1 MPVNK
6 DYTTLYG
13 GGGSNPAI
21 PPRQDTASD
30 PNRPGGTY
38 GATQP
43 TAPTAPTVPS
53 TNPASTPTVQTPIVQ
68 PASDAMATAS
78 AQGSYGTQ
86 GANLPATPDYTQ
98 QINDIY
104 DRALA
109 AQRGQLD
116 ADYAAVMR
124 QIDAAAQQIP
134 AQYQARGN
142 DLNEQY
148 ERQRAAMNEQ
158 MAANGL
164 NVGTGSQAQLAQN
177 AGYQRAY
184 GQIMAAQADAQA
196 ALEQQRVSKETEYQA
211 AITQALADNDYRRA
225 VALTQELKD
234 QRNADL
240 DRAKTLASYGDFSG
254 YAQVYGQDA
263 ANNMREVWNAQNPD
277 FAYMTG
283 NLSADQYYRLTG
295 KMPNGTQA
303 SGGYGGYTSTTG
315 DGNTTDDN
323 LRDIPVPGGT
333 PGTAAAPTNRLMD
346 DLGRART
353 EQEFVDIANRLNA
366 QGNLTAAQQ
375 QAIMDR
381 YDRLYG
387 DYYNRLYGKGN

>member
-1 MPVNK
+1 MPAKN

-13 GGGSNPAI
+13 GAKLA
-21 PPRQDTASD
+21 PP
-30 PNRPGGTY
+30 P
-38 GATQP
+38 TQP
-43 TAPTAPTVPS
+43 TEPTVPNV
-53 TNPASTPTVQTPIVQ
+53 NPAPAPAVETQPIVQ
-68 PASDAMATAS
+68 PASNAMAS
-78 AQGSYGTQ
+78 AQGVAPTSTTAAQAGYSQQ
-86 GANLPATPDYTQ
+86 GANLPPTPDYTQ

-104 DRALA
+104 DKALA

-116 ADYAAVMR
+116 ADYNAVMR

-148 ERQRAAMNEQ
+148 ERQRMAMNEQ

-196 ALEQQRVSKETEYQA
+196 ALEQQRVAKEAEYQA
-211 AITQALADNDYRRA
+211 AISQALADNDYQRA
-225 VALTQELKD
+225 VALTQELKN
-234 QRNADL
+234 QRSADL

-283 NLSADQYYRLTG
+283 NLTADQYYRLTG

-303 SGGYGGYTSTTG
+303 SSGYGYTPTG
-315 DGNTTDDN
+315 TDDDKDKE
-323 LRDIPVPGGT
+323 REIPGYQN
-333 PGTAAAPTNRLMD
+333 GTARTTSFDRAMYN
-346 DLGRART
+346 LGTARSVN
-353 EQEFVDIANRLNA
+353 EAQKIIAGLDMS
-366 QGNLTAAQQ
+366 NLTAAQTAQ
-375 QAIMDR
+375 LQAAAKHSG
-381 YDRLYG
+381 LNFG
-387 DYYNRLYGKGN
+387 S

>member
-1 MPVNK
+1 MPANN
-6 DYTTLYG
+6 DYTALYG
-13 GGGSNPAI
+13 GGALTP
-21 PPRQDTASD
+21 PTTPRQDAASD

-38 GATQP
+38 NSGFPTVP
-43 TAPTAPTVPS
+43 TAPS
-53 TNPASTPTVQTPIVQ
+53 TNPANTPTVQTPIVQ
-68 PASDAMATAS
+68 PASNAMANAS
-78 AQGSYGTQ
+78 AQASYGTQ
-86 GANLPATPDYTQ
+86 GGTLPPTPDYTQ

-104 DRALA
+104 DKALA

-116 ADYAAVMR
+116 ADYNAVMR

-134 AQYQARGN
+134 TQYQARGN

-164 NVGTGSQAQLAQN
+164 NVGAGSQAQLAQN

-196 ALEQQRVSKETEYQA
+196 TLEQQRVAKEAEYQA
-211 AITQALADNDYRRA
+211 AISQALADNDYRRA

-234 QRNADL
+234 QRSADL

-263 ANNMREVWNAQNPD
+263 ANNMRDVWLAQNPD
-277 FAYMTG
+277 FAYATG

-295 KMPNGTQA
+295 KMPNGTQTA
-303 SGGYGGYTSTTG
+303 QSYGGYTAAPTTTG
-315 DGNTTDDN
+315 DEPT
-323 LRDIPVPGGT
+323 LRDVPTPGGT
-333 PGTAAAPTNRLMD
+333 PGATGMDARSFGYLQQSFGSARSRAEALSLLNRMD
-346 DLGRART
+346 SAT
-353 EQEFVDIANRLNA
+353 QNA
-366 QGNLTAAQQ
+366 LSDQQKAQLVSIIN
-375 QAIMDR
+375 A
-381 YDRLYG
+381 
-387 DYYNRLYGKGN
+387 KG

>member
-6 DYTTLYG
+6 TYTTMYG
-13 GGGSNPAI
+13 GGGVNPEAT
-21 PPRQDTASD
+21 PKQDAATD

-43 TAPTAPTVPS
+43 TAPTAPS
-53 TNPASTPTVQTPIVQ
+53 TNQASTPTVQTPIVQ
-68 PASDAMATAS
+68 PASNAMAQNTAPAVT
-78 AQGSYGTQ
+78 AQAGYSQQ
-86 GANLPATPDYTQ
+86 GATLPPTPDYTQ

-104 DRALA
+104 DKALA

-116 ADYAAVMR
+116 ADYNAVMR

-148 ERQRAAMNEQ
+148 ERQRMAMNEQ

-196 ALEQQRVSKETEYQA
+196 ALEQQRVAKEAEYQA
-211 AITQALADNDYRRA
+211 AISQALADNDYQRA
-225 VALTQELKD
+225 VALTQELKN
-234 QRNADL
+234 QRSADL
-240 DRAKTLASYGDFSG
+240 DRAKILASYGDFSG

-263 ANNMREVWNAQNPD
+263 ANNMREVWNAQNPG

-283 NLSADQYYRLTG
+283 NLTADQYYRLTG
-295 KMPNGTQA
+295 KYPNGTKPAQ
-303 SGGYGGYTSTTG
+303 SYGGYTAAPTT
-315 DGNTTDDN
+315 TTTDN
-323 LRDIPVPGGT
+323 LREVPTPGGAT
-333 PGTAAAPTNRLMD
+333 AGTVGKDYSAYNILEAKTADEAIRAYNNLPDGFINSLSPKMKD
-346 DLGRART
+346 VLRARLASLGIT
-353 EQEFVDIANRLNA
+353 
-366 QGNLTAAQQ
+366 G
-375 QAIMDR
+375 
-381 YDRLYG
+381 
-387 DYYNRLYGKGN
+387 

>member
-1 MPVNK
+1 MRT
-6 DYTTLYG
+6 DDELMRG
-13 GGGSNPAI
+13 GQTQPT
-21 PPRQDTASD
+21 PRQDTDFD
-30 PNRPGGTY
+30 PNRPAGTY
-38 GATQP
+38 DP
-43 TAPTAPTVPS
+43 TKPTAPTVPG
-53 TNPASTPTVQTPIVQ
+53 TNPEGTPTSQTSIVQ
-68 PASDAMATAS
+68 PASDTMAS
-78 AQGSYGTQ
+78 AGAQASYGTQ

-104 DRALA
+104 DKALA

-116 ADYAAVMR
+116 ADYNAVMR
-124 QIDAAAQQIP
+124 QIDAAARNIP

-196 ALEQQRVSKETEYQA
+196 ALEQQRVAKEAEYQA
-211 AITQALADNDYRRA
+211 AISQALADNDYQRA
-225 VALTQELKD
+225 VALTQELKN
-234 QRNADL
+234 QRSADL

-283 NLSADQYYRLTG
+283 NLTADQYYRLTG
-295 KMPNGTQA
+295 KMPNGTQPA
-303 SGGYGGYTSTTG
+303 QSYGGYTATPTTTG
-315 DGNTTDDN
+315 DEPT
-323 LRDIPVPGGT
+323 LRDVPT
-333 PGTAAAPTNRLMD
+333 PGNNDAASGQGVDYNTYRGLMQAISGTTNAAEATAAFNRFSPSVLNN
-346 DLGRART
+346 LSQ
-353 EQEFVDIANRLNA
+353 EQKQSL
-366 QGNLTAAQQ
+366 QTA
-375 QAIMDR
+375 
-381 YDRLYG
+381 LYMRG
-387 DYYNRLYGKGN
+387 VR

>member
-1 MPVNK
+1 MPAKN
-6 DYTTLYG
+6 DYTALSG
-13 GGGSNPAI
+13 GGALTPPTA
-21 PPRQDTASD
+21 PRQDAVSD

-38 GATQP
+38 NNGFP
-43 TAPTAPTVPS
+43 TAPS

-68 PASDAMATAS
+68 PASNAMANAQNAAPASGMTAQTGYS
-78 AQGSYGTQ
+78 QQ
-86 GANLPATPDYTQ
+86 GANLPPTPDYTQ

-116 ADYAAVMR
+116 ADYNAVMR
-124 QIDAAAQQIP
+124 QIDAAAQNIP

-196 ALEQQRVSKETEYQA
+196 ALEQQRVAKEAEYQT
-211 AITQALADNDYRRA
+211 AISQALADNDYRRA

-234 QRNADL
+234 QRSADL

-283 NLSADQYYRLTG
+283 NLTADQYYRLTG
-295 KMPNGTQA
+295 KMPNGTQPA
-303 SGGYGGYTSTTG
+303 QSYSGYTTTPATTG
-315 DGNTTDDN
+315 GEPT
-323 LRDIPVPGGT
+323 LRDVPTPGGT
-333 PGTAAAPTNRLMD
+333 PGETGNTGMD
-346 DLGRART
+346 ARSFGYLQQSFGSART
-353 EQEFVDIANRLNA
+353 RAEALSLLNRMDAATQNSLSDQQKAQLVSIINA
-366 QGNLTAAQQ
+366 
-375 QAIMDR
+375 
-381 YDRLYG
+381 
-387 DYYNRLYGKGN
+387 KG

>member
-1 MPVNK
+1 MANAGAQSAAPV
-6 DYTTLYG
+6 
-13 GGGSNPAI
+13 SA
-21 PPRQDTASD
+21 A
-30 PNRPGGTY
+30 
-38 GATQP
+38 A
-43 TAPTAPTVPS
+43 
-53 TNPASTPTVQTPIVQ
+53 
-68 PASDAMATAS
+68 

-104 DRALA
+104 DKALA

-196 ALEQQRVSKETEYQA
+196 ALEQQRVAKEAEYQA

-225 VALTQELKD
+225 VALTQEMKD

-295 KMPNGTQA
+295 KYPNGTQA
-303 SGGYGGYTSTTG
+303 LSGYGYTPTTTG
-315 DGNTTDDN
+315 DGNTTTDANREIPTPDGTTGKGLDN
-323 LRDIPVPGGT
+323 RAFAYLQSAFGSARTRAEALSVL
-333 PGTAAAPTNRLMD
+333 NRLDQATMD
-346 DLGRART
+346 S
-353 EQEFVDIANRLNA
+353 LNDQQKA
-366 QGNLTAAQQ
+366 QLVSIINA
-375 QAIMDR
+375 
-381 YDRLYG
+381 
-387 DYYNRLYGKGN
+387 KG

>member
-1 MPVNK
+1 MPVTD

-13 GGGSNPAI
+13 GGALTT
-21 PPRQDTASD
+21 PRQDDGFD
-30 PNRPGGTY
+30 PKRPGGTY

-43 TAPTAPTVPS
+43 TVPTVPS
-53 TNPASTPTVQTPIVQ
+53 ANPTNAPTVQTPIVQ
-68 PASDAMATAS
+68 PASDAMANAS
-78 AQGSYGTQ
+78 AQGSYSQ
-86 GANLPATPDYTQ
+86 GANLPPTPDYTQ

-116 ADYAAVMR
+116 ADYNAVMR
-124 QIDAAAQQIP
+124 QIDAAAQNIP

-164 NVGTGSQAQLAQN
+164 NVGAGSQAQLAQN
-177 AGYQRAY
+177 AGYQKAY

-196 ALEQQRVSKETEYQA
+196 ALEQQRVAKEAEYQS
-211 AITQALADNDYRRA
+211 AISQALADNDYRRA

-234 QRNADL
+234 QRSADL
-240 DRAKTLASYGDFSG
+240 ERAKTLASYGDFSG

-263 ANNMREVWNAQNPD
+263 ANNMRDVWLAQNPD
-277 FAYMTG
+277 FAYATG

-295 KMPNGTQA
+295 KLPNGTQA
-303 SGGYGGYTSTTG
+303 AQSYDYTPTTTG
-315 DGNTTDDN
+315 DGDTATDDN
-323 LRDIPVPGGT
+323 LRDVPTPGGT
-333 PGTAAAPTNRLMD
+333 PGTAGMDARSFGYLQQSFGSARSRAEALSLLNRMD
-346 DLGRART
+346 SAT
-353 EQEFVDIANRLNA
+353 QNA
-366 QGNLTAAQQ
+366 LSDQQKAQLVRIIN
-375 QAIMDR
+375 A
-381 YDRLYG
+381 
-387 DYYNRLYGKGN
+387 KG